1 MDQSEIFPIRVRSLQ
16 ADFPQAH
23 QALVEWGSWSRDRK
37 GMAPPPIQPPRIWDE
52 FKPDENESYGEV
64 TEETTIVEQTEV
76 KAERAEDDPYD
87 ELQGTIL
94 DERMHSPGG
103 LAMEVR
109 NALKVAYVHRYVL
122 EANYPRQAGCSQDA
136 FLERLEAGLRFAQR
150 FL

>member
-1 MDQSEIFPIRVRSLQ
+1 VQIT
-16 ADFPQAH
+16 
-23 QALVEWGSWSRDRK
+23 
-37 GMAPPPIQPPRIWDE
+37 PPRVWDE

-76 KAERAEDDPYD
+76 KAERAEEEPYD